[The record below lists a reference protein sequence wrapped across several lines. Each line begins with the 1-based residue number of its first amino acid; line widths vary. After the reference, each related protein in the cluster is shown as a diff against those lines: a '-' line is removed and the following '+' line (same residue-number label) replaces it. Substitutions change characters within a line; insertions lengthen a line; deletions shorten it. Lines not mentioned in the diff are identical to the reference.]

1 MTPSFKDRLRAALHR
16 RGWFLRRTAGL
27 PCGVELGID
36 WERAGLPPARCVL
49 DVGAHRGETCRAL
62 LLQFPG
68 ATVHAFEPVAENF
81 AALQAAM
88 AGEPDVHL
96 HPVALGSQPAT
107 VEIALQPDSQTHS
120 LRHAADGAS
129 GRTEHLT
136 VTTLDAF
143 VAAHGIER
151 IDLLKIDTEG
161 FELEVIRGG
170 DRTFGRGA
178 VGTVLLEASLDPEDR
193 VHTPLPAAAAAL
205 RAHGFELAGLHEQVL
220 WPDPVRLAYFNA
232 FFVRRRTP

>member
-1 MTPSFKDRLRAALHR
+1 MKPSLKDRLRAALHR

-68 ATVHAFEPVAENF
+68 VTIHAFEPVADNF
-81 AALQAAM
+81 AALRDAM
-88 AGEPDVHL
+88 AGEPGVHL
-96 HPVALGSQPAT
+96 HPLALGAQPGT
-107 VEIALQPDSQTHS
+107 VEIALQADSQTHS
-120 LRHAADGAS
+120 LRHPAGGGT
-129 GRTEHLT
+129 GRTERLT

-143 VAAHGIER
+143 TAEHRLDR

-170 DRTFGRGA
+170 ERTFGRGA
-178 VGTVLLEASLDPEDR
+178 VGSVLLEASLDPEDR
-193 VHTPLPAAAAAL
+193 VHTSLSAAAAAL
-205 RAHGFELAGLHEQVL
+205 RVHGFELAGLHEQVM
-220 WPDPVRLAYFNA
+220 WHDPVRLAYFNA